1 MAISFKAKKSKFYT
15 KNLSTSTALKWCSV
29 EKTFKSPLDRKE
41 IKPIYPK
48 ANQPWIFI
56 GRTDVKAPMLWPPD
70 AKNWFFGKKKKK
82 NPEKQRLKA
91 GEEGK
96 DRGWDGWMASPTI
109 NWFIGKN
116 PEKRLKKKK
125 PEKIKDWRQEKKGNE
140 DEMVGWHHQLDGHEL
155 DQGPGVGN
163 GQGSLEC
170 RSPWGH
176 KELDKT
182 ERLNWTELP

>member
-70 AKNWFFGKKKKK
+70 AKNWFIGKKKKK
-82 NPEKQRLKA
+82 TLKNKDWRQEKKGRTEDEMVGWHHQQLTDSLEKILKKDWKKKTWKNKRLKA
-91 GEEGK
+91 GEGEW
-96 DRGWDGWMASPTI
+96 GWDGWMASPTR
-109 NWFIGKN
+109 WT
-116 PEKRLKKKK
+116 
-125 PEKIKDWRQEKKGNE
+125 WA
-140 DEMVGWHHQLDGHEL
+140 
-155 DQGPGVGN
+155 
-163 GQGSLEC
+163 
-170 RSPWGH
+170 RSRSRSW
-176 KELDKT
+176 
-182 ERLNWTELP
+182 